1 MARSDVS
8 EANAQYQ
15 SAQANRIS
23 TQVQLVLAQ
32 EQLAQLIGPY
42 QENLA
47 VLREDF
53 QFQKPVPS
61 NIGSWT
67 ELAQNQNLEILQAR
81 LQKLYSEDA
90 KRVEQA
96 ALYPQVEAVGT
107 YGYLKQTPETVLST
121 NGDFDQIG
129 VEVNW
134 NLFTGGRTQKSIRQA
149 GVNVQRSEAQL
160 DAAIRKANTD
170 VKQSYLQV
178 ETDEAKLNARKAAMQ
193 SSDIV
198 SQASRAQYQEGLKTM
213 VDVLLAQ
220 RNAFSAKTD
229 YLNAKYDYLLHV
241 LQLQAS
247 VGQLTEK
254 ELAEMNAWLIEYD
267 RS

>member
-1 MARSDVS
+1 
-8 EANAQYQ
+8 
-15 SAQANRIS
+15 
-23 TQVQLVLAQ
+23 
-32 EQLAQLIGPY
+32 
-42 QENLA
+42 LA

-81 LQKLYSEDA
+81 LQKRYSEDA

-149 GVNVQRSEAQL
+149 GGNV
-160 DAAIRKANTD
+160 
-170 VKQSYLQV
+170 
-178 ETDEAKLNARKAAMQ
+178 
-193 SSDIV
+193 
-198 SQASRAQYQEGLKTM
+198 
-213 VDVLLAQ
+213 
-220 RNAFSAKTD
+220 
-229 YLNAKYDYLLHV
+229 
-241 LQLQAS
+241 
-247 VGQLTEK
+247 
-254 ELAEMNAWLIEYD
+254 
-267 RS
+267 